1 MRLRKGSVRV
11 DSRDKNTRAVDFKS
25 TPHPKDCKAR
35 KKVFSFWGAA
45 KFTLVLSLL
54 LWWLPI
60 FGQMIAGYVG
70 GRKAGSPNRGMLAAL
85 IPVGLIMIIIYL
97 GRQGILPEFSFLQ
110 LETSALI
117 AAFGS
122 DLPQLTVYMEAIVA
136 YMESFLFAVED
147 TTSLSLNSY
156 IITVAFAYV
165 GGILAEQT
173 HLEMD
178 YMVSR
183 GNVQEIPT
191 EDLPRSWKALRDQKV
206 LCFECFDD
214 CMPLGAKG
222 VHSSDDYTS
231 GVRGKSSRESVN
243 DDFFLG
249 NKKNLV
255 KNEQTFSGLLHRA
268 ELCDPEKER
277 SRYRRL
283 NEDCDCV

>member
-1 MRLRKGSVRV
+1 MGLRKGSRV
-11 DSRDKNTRAVDFKS
+11 DSRSINAGAVGYKPIS
-25 TPHPKDCKAR
+25 HPKDCKNR

-70 GRKAGSPNRGMLAAL
+70 GRKAGSPNKGMLAAL
-85 IPVGLIMIIIYL
+85 IPVGLIMMVLYFS
-97 GRQGILPEFSFLQ
+97 RQGILPEIAFLE
-110 LETSALI
+110 LETTALI

-122 DLPQLTVYMEAIVA
+122 DIPQLTVYMEAIVA
-136 YMESFLFAVED
+136 YMESFFFAVED

-173 HLEMD
+173 RLEMD
-178 YMVSR
+178 FMVSR
-183 GNVQEIPT
+183 GNAREMPT
-191 EDLPRSWKALRDQKV
+191 EDLPRSWKALKDQKS

-214 CMPLGAKG
+214 CMALTAKG
-222 VHSSDDYTS
+222 VRNHEDHLT
-231 GVRGKSSRESVN
+231 GVRGESSRESVN
-243 DDFFLG
+243 GDFFLG

-255 KNEQTFSGLLHRA
+255 KNEQVFSGLLQRA
-268 ELCDPEKER
+268 ELFDPEKER
-277 SRYRRL
+277 ARYRRL
-283 NEDCDCV
+283 NEDCDCI